1 MRFPTPRLLPGD
13 RLRLMAAFAAVWLIW
28 GSSFVATKV
37 MVAHLPPI
45 LAVSIRAMLAGALL
59 IGVASW
65 RGSRLPASRMEWRH
79 VLVMAVAA
87 VVLSTLLNTLAAQ
100 HIASNEVALLN
111 ASAAFFI
118 VMFGSLGP
126 TGARLGKRSWGSILL
141 GFGGVALLLLP
152 RGDQHDS
159 PVGWML
165 VVLVACVGWGLGTAY
180 FRFHRPTTEP
190 LMFNGLQLATGG
202 LLLAPLALLSGE
214 ELHLH
219 WTPGSLLALGYLTV
233 FASCIGYSAF
243 TYLMPR
249 VTPAQLSTYAYVN
262 PLVATLMGWWVLD
275 ERLTVLQWVGGLVVL
290 ASVAVINLPADRD
303 AR

>member
-1 MRFPTPRLLPGD
+1 MRAPSSRLLPGD
-13 RLRLMAAFAAVWLIW
+13 RLRLIAAFAAVWLIW

-45 LAVSIRAMLAGALL
+45 LAVSIRAMLAGTLL
-59 IGVASW
+59 FTV
-65 RGSRLPASRMEWRH
+65 SRLRGNTLPSSRTEWRH
-79 VLVMAVAA
+79 VLVMSTAA
-87 VVLSTLLNTLAAQ
+87 VVLSTLLNTLAAK

-118 VMFGSLGP
+118 VIFGSLGP
-126 TGARLGKRSWGSILL
+126 AGARLGKRAWGSILL

-180 FRFHRPTTEP
+180 FRHHRPTTEP
-190 LMFNGLQLATGG
+190 LMFNGLQLAVGG
-202 LLLAPLALLSGE
+202 LLLAPLAVASGE
-214 ELHLH
+214 ELQVH
-219 WTPGSLLALGYLTV
+219 WTAGSLAALGYLTV

-249 VTPAQLSTYAYVN
+249 VTPAQLSTYAYVT

-275 ERLTVLQWVGGLVVL
+275 ERLTTVQWVGGLVVL
-290 ASVAVINLPADRD
+290 ASVAVINLPEDRG